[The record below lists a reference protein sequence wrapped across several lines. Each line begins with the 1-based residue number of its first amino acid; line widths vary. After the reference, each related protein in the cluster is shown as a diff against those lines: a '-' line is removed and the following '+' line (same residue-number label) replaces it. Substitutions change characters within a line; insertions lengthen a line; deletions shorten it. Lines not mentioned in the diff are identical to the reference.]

1 MFVSFI
7 PVVKGFRKIGDEP
20 AVAIEGQV
28 FDLYPMVSFLRHF
41 RNLESTGDEET
52 VQTPFK
58 DLTGKLY
65 KGDVVAE
72 TPTLR
77 TTTVGE
83 MYRSDESPFGLAKWT
98 AKVNTETKQST
109 AARTNFLPSTEIIE
123 EMSLVEVGE
132 DAETELITEE
142 Q

>member
-7 PVVKGFRKIGDEP
+7 PVVKGYRKIGDEP
-20 AVAIEGQV
+20 AAALEGQV

-65 KGDVVAE
+65 KGLLKDRYWTE
-72 TPTLR
+72 QQRL
-77 TTTVGE
+77 VGN
-83 MYRSDESPFGLAKWT
+83 
-98 AKVNTETKQST
+98 VNCH
-109 AARTNFLPSTEIIE
+109 
-123 EMSLVEVGE
+123 
-132 DAETELITEE
+132 
-142 Q
+142 